1 MRALLLLAAAALP
14 LAAQPASPKV
24 GEKAPDFTIGTVTA
38 DNATPTPVTLSSLK
52 GKTVVIAFF
61 PKARTSGCTV
71 QLQTYRDQYATMFN
85 GGKDV
90 VLLAISTDTPAD
102 LHAWAKD
109 AKFPFALGSD
119 ADGKVGTLFG
129 AYMPQ
134 NKMDNRFLAVVA
146 PDGTIKHEARP
157 FRAMG
162 QDDYVALEQAIDRIA
177 GGKQ

>member
-1 MRALLLLAAAALP
+1 MRALLLLAAAAAP
-14 LAAQPASPKV
+14 LAAQSAPKV
-24 GEKAPDFTIGTVTA
+24 GDKAPDFTIGTVTA
-38 DNATPTPVTLSSLK
+38 DNASPTPVKLSSLK

-90 VLLAISTDTPAD
+90 VLLAISTDSPAD
-102 LHAWAKD
+102 LHAWAKE
-109 AKFPFALGSD
+109 AKFPFLLGSD
-119 ADGKVGTLFG
+119 ADGAVGTLFG

-134 NKMDNRFLAVVA
+134 NKVDNRILAVVA
-146 PDGTIKHEARP
+146 PDGTIRHEARP

-162 QDDYVALEQAIDRIA
+162 QDDYTALDAAVDRITS
-177 GGKQ
+177 GKP

>member
-14 LAAQPASPKV
+14 AAAQSAPKV
-24 GEKAPDFTIGTVTA
+24 GDKAPDFTIGTVTA
-38 DNATPTPVTLSSLK
+38 DNATPTPVKLSALK
-52 GKTVVIAFF
+52 GKTVVVAFF
-61 PKARTSGCTV
+61 PRARTSGCTV

-102 LHAWAKD
+102 LHAWAKE
-109 AKFPFALGSD
+109 AKFPFLLGSD
-119 ADGKVGTLFG
+119 ADGAVGTLFG

-134 NKMDNRFLAVVA
+134 NKMDNRILAVIA
-146 PDGTIKHEARP
+146 PDGTIRHEARP

-162 QDDYVALEQAIDRIA
+162 QDDYTALEAAVDRIS

>member
-1 MRALLLLAAAALP
+1 MRALLFLAAAALP
-14 LAAQPASPKV
+14 LAAQTPPKV
-24 GEKAPDFTIGTVTA
+24 GDMAPDFTIGTVTA
-38 DNATPTPVTLSSLK
+38 DNATPTPVTLSSFK

-90 VLLAISTDTPAD
+90 VLLAISTDTPSD
-102 LHAWAKD
+102 LHAWAKE
-109 AKFPFALGSD
+109 ARFPFLMGAD
-119 ADGKVGTLFG
+119 AEGKVGTLFG
-129 AYMPQ
+129 AYMPA
-134 NKMDNRFLAVVA
+134 NKMDNRILAVVG

-162 QDDYVALEQAIDRIA
+162 QDDYVALEQAIDRIV
-177 GGKQ
+177 GGK

>member
-1 MRALLLLAAAALP
+1 MRALVLLAAAALP
-14 LAAQPASPKV
+14 LAAQTPPKV
-24 GEKAPDFTIGTVTA
+24 GDKAPDFTIGTVTA
-38 DNATPTPVTLSSLK
+38 DNATPAPVTLSSLK

-129 AYMPQ
+129 AYMPA
-134 NKMDNRFLAVVA
+134 NRIDNRILAVVG

-162 QDDYVALEQAIDRIA
+162 QDDYVALEAAVDRVSS
-177 GGKQ
+177 GKP

>member
-1 MRALLLLAAAALP
+1 MRVLALLALAALP
-14 LAAQPASPKV
+14 LAAQTPPRVGDKV
-24 GEKAPDFTIGTVTA
+24 PNFTIGTVTA
-38 DNATPTPVTLSSLK
+38 ENGTPTPVSLADFK

-90 VLLAISTDTPAD
+90 VLIAISTDTPAD

-109 AKFPFALGSD
+109 AKFPFRLGSD
-119 ADGKVGTLFG
+119 ADGAVGTIFG
-129 AYMPQ
+129 AYMPA
-134 NKMDNRFLAVVA
+134 NKMDNRFLAVIG
-146 PDGTIKHEARP
+146 PDGTVQHEARP

-162 QDDYVALEQAIDRIA
+162 QDDYTALDAAIDRIA
-177 GGKQ
+177 GVKK